1 VELGAGKS
9 NGSRY
14 LATLAMRLPPIA
26 QKVGAATALF
36 LHLVAAAD
44 NVLDLSS
51 QKWQLSSPQLGIS
64 VPGKVPSH
72 AHVDL
77 YAANVIDDP

>member
-1 VELGAGKS
+1 
-9 NGSRY
+9 
-14 LATLAMRLPPIA
+14 MRLPLIA
-26 QKVGAATALF
+26 QKVVAATTLF

-44 NVLDLSS
+44 NVFDLSN
-51 QKWQLSSPQLGIS
+51 QNWQLSSPQLGIS